1 MINACDLGW
10 MPIKFGGKGA
20 ICHCKRGNCKW
31 KKFTASKFGCE
42 PDIEFISD
50 QANGYSIFCQMLV
63 KWGASRRS
71 SLYCPMRNSDQMI
84 IGTTHPTLISHTLI
98 TPHINSEIRCIRST
112 TQRFINSKQPFKRR
126 EQIRLTN
133 QR

>member
-1 MINACDLGW
+1 MGTKLMINACDLGW

-50 QANGYSIFCQMLV
+50 QANGYSIFRQMLV
-63 KWGASRRS
+63 KGASFRW
-71 SLYCPMRNSDQMI
+71 
-84 IGTTHPTLISHTLI
+84 
-98 TPHINSEIRCIRST
+98 
-112 TQRFINSKQPFKRR
+112 
-126 EQIRLTN
+126 
-133 QR
+133 

>member
-1 MINACDLGW
+1 MGTKLMINACDLGW

-50 QANGYSIFCQMLV
+50 QANGYSIFCHTLV
-63 KWGASRRS
+63 NWGASFQWS
-71 SLYCPMRNSDQMI
+71 FGPHSAWVVLSD
-84 IGTTHPTLISHTLI
+84 
-98 TPHINSEIRCIRST
+98 
-112 TQRFINSKQPFKRR
+112 
-126 EQIRLTN
+126 LTFFGK
-133 QR
+133 